1 MAVTGAPSDAPAAGA
16 RPRPWAWQPAVVA
29 LAGLALTLLAWIM
42 LEQQAAAHVRQRF
55 HTLSQELAENLTAR
69 LASYEQILRGG
80 VALIDAQAERGANPD
95 RQAWSTYVAGLHV
108 EDHYPGI
115 LGIGFSPRIRQGDI
129 ALHEAAVRAE
139 GFPAYDVVPRTTLSE
154 AYPILFLEPFS
165 GRNLRAFGF
174 DMFSE
179 PERRAAMERAR
190 DTAVPAATGR
200 VRLVQEDGRDV
211 QAGFLIYLPAYTYGM
226 PVTTVEERRQAIRG
240 FVYSPFRMGDLMHAI
255 LEPPF
260 ADGLDVAIYDGIDP
274 ATRRLLYDSR
284 GGEGRGPG
292 AAAEHLTEQVAM
304 AVFGRPWLL
313 DIASTRAFERQ
324 ADHTT
329 ALVVLAAGLVITTL
343 MTVITGSLLAE
354 RRRAA
359 ALRSSYNALAR
370 ARTEA
375 LHANAAKTRFLAAA
389 SHDLRQP
396 MQTLGIYLHLLGN
409 QPGADGMAALMT
421 AANEAFDSAQRMLNS
436 IMDIAALELGV
447 AQPQEEVVALAPLLT
462 RIGTDAAAE
471 AAIKGLSV
479 RMRLAD
485 LSVRTDPA
493 MLDRVIRNLM
503 QNAVKY
509 TASGTILLTCRP
521 ARGGVAIKVQ
531 DTGPGIP
538 PDRQHLIFEDFYQVG
553 NPERDR
559 SKGLGLGLSIVSRLS
574 RLLGYRLG
582 LLSRSGRGAVFI
594 ITIPHHPAPHHPA
607 PHRPAPH
614 HPERVG
620 AEGDAEGS

>member
-1 MAVTGAPSDAPAAGA
+1 MKDPQAPLA
-16 RPRPWAWQPAVVA
+16 RGRLWYWQPAVVA
-29 LAGLALTLLAWIM
+29 LAGLVLTLLAWAL
-42 LEQQAAAHVRQRF
+42 LERQADRQARQRF
-55 HTLSQELAENLTAR
+55 HEMGQELAETLTVR

-80 VALIDAQAERGANPD
+80 VALIDAQAERGATPD
-95 RQAWSTYVAGLHV
+95 RQAWSTYVAGLRV

-115 LGIGFSPRIRQGDI
+115 LGIGYSPRVPRDGI

-139 GFPAYDVVPRTTLSE
+139 GFPAYAVSPRSTLPD
-154 AYPILFLEPFS
+154 AYPIVFLEPFT

-190 DTAVPAATGR
+190 DSAVPAATGR
-200 VRLVQEDGRDV
+200 VRLVQEDGHDV
-211 QAGFLIYLPAYTYGM
+211 QAGFLIYLPVYTYGM
-226 PVTTVEERRQAIRG
+226 PADTAAERRRAIRG
-240 FVYSPFRMGDLMHAI
+240 FVYSPFRMGDLMRAI
-255 LEPPF
+255 LGPPF
-260 ADGLDVAIYDGIDP
+260 AGALDVALYDGIDP
-274 ATRRLLYDSR
+274 PSRRLLYASDGAER
-284 GGEGRGPG
+284 APQEAEGHFTG
-292 AAAEHLTEQVAM
+292 QM
-304 AVFGRPWLL
+304 ALSVFGRSWLL
-313 DIASTRAFERQ
+313 DIATTAAFEGETNR
-324 ADHTT
+324 TT
-329 ALVVLAAGLVITTL
+329 ALVVLAAGLVITGL
-343 MTVITGSLLAE
+343 MVIITGSLLAE

-359 ALRSSYNALAR
+359 ALRCSYNALAR

-396 MQTLGIYLHLLGN
+396 MQTLGIYLHLLGS
-409 QPGADGMAALMT
+409 QPGADGMSALMT
-421 AANEAFDSAQRMLNS
+421 AANEAFDTAQRMLNS

-447 AQPQEEVVALAPLLT
+447 AQPQEEMVALAPLLT
-462 RIGTDAAAE
+462 RIGTDTAAE
-471 AAIKGLSV
+471 AAIKGLDV
-479 RMRLAD
+479 RMKLAD

-493 MLDRVIRNLM
+493 MLDRVVRNLM

-509 TASGTILLTCRP
+509 TVSGVILLACRP
-521 ARGGVAIKVQ
+521 ARGGVVIKVQ

-582 LLSRSGRGAVFI
+582 LLSRSGHGAVFT
-594 ITIPHHPAPHHPA
+594 ITIPHRPSLHGPAGPGTEGKGEG
-607 PHRPAPH
+607 
-614 HPERVG
+614 ERM
-620 AEGDAEGS
+620 